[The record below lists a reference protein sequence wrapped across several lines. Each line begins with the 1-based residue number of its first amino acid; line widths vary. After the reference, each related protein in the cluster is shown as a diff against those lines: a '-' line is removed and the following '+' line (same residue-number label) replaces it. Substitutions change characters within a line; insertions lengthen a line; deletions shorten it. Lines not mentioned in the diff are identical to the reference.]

1 MNEPLQNVFRERLAG
16 HEMDVPGGAWEQIQ
30 GQLAAEAGSQAL
42 RESMQHKFQGHEL
55 PVDPSAWSNISTQ
68 LGHGMAAGSTFGTA
82 WIAAGVGAVALT
94 AGLLWWNRP
103 EQMPSSA
110 AQPALVVLELPP
122 TASNT
127 DPAVAVAPAEADRQ
141 NTEAAAVPLPQQL
154 PTALRSST
162 EEPDLT
168 KVAEVGPVV
177 RKEAGN
183 APKTQAVHT
192 VIERDAPMQQQEA
205 QPLAVNRVQQQTA
218 SASPARTTSPS
229 GDDQVTKEAPP
240 SSVATDRT
248 AQDNGEAPALDP
260 FTSEVASG
268 IFIPNVFS
276 PQGDGVND
284 TLKVVA
290 SGYERAEV
298 RVISAKTGNLVF
310 ESNNL
315 GHMWTGRLANGDI
328 AEEGYY
334 RCVVVLTDPNG
345 QTRIK
350 TEVVRLYR

>member
-42 RESMQHKFQGHEL
+42 RESMQRKFQGHEL

-68 LGHGMAAGSTFGTA
+68 LGHGMAAGTTFGTA
-82 WIAAGVGAVALT
+82 WIAAGVGAVVLT
-94 AGLLWWNRP
+94 AGLLWWNLP
-103 EQMPSSA
+103 DQMPA
-110 AQPALVVLELPP
+110 AALP
-122 TASNT
+122 
-127 DPAVAVAPAEADRQ
+127 
-141 NTEAAAVPLPQQL
+141 AAAVLEQPPSTPNPGAPVEGSTLPAERQGTESAPVPPPHQL
-154 PTALRSST
+154 PPDLRNNT
-162 EEPDLT
+162 EEQDLT
-168 KVAEVGPVV
+168 RVAQANPVV
-177 RKEAGN
+177 RTDAGRV
-183 APKTQAVHT
+183 PPTRDMQATANHAAQSEQPIPEPPVENTAH
-192 VIERDAPMQQQEA
+192 QQATPSNPGRTGPPAGTGQ
-205 QPLAVNRVQQQTA
+205 LAM
-218 SASPARTTSPS
+218 
-229 GDDQVTKEAPP
+229 EAPP
-240 SSVATDRT
+240 SPPPADLPPQSMTEAT
-248 AQDNGEAPALDP
+248 AADP
-260 FTSEVASG
+260 FASEEASG

-290 SGYERAEV
+290 SGYERAQV

-315 GHMWTGRLANGDI
+315 GHMWTGRLSNGDI

-345 QTRIK
+345 ETRIK